1 RTKHE
6 DRLSMLTDDILL
18 SILGRVDTATATRTS
33 VLSKR
38 WRDLPWLLPVLNLR
52 VWNFLP
58 HPCPEPIAAHHM
70 DQAMSRLTKAT
81 RSFLADPNS
90 KSTIIKRLSL
100 QLYVTGDYTR
110 EIGPL
115 ARDAIDCG
123 VVKKL
128 CLAIVDEKDPRD
140 CEHEYMLQQALAVD
154 GFFTAYPS
162 VFQCLTKLRLYNVRF
177 AEWDMQ
183 HLLFDSCKQLNQLS
197 LSHCDVGDS
206 SVWQI
211 NAPDSKLRIL
221 EVRMSC
227 LKRIE
232 VLCLPKLKHLCWD
245 EWFCFEAPLRF
256 GSVPSLK
263 GLGLICGATIDH
275 QEFSLS
281 QVLHGTRNIHA
292 LTLDFE
298 GERLW
303 IQPEGKQLCHAFKQ
317 LRKLSI
323 CGIFVDFDLLWT
335 INLLEAA
342 PSIEIFSVRIWDH
355 ACQDDE
361 QLRTRTGYEAQRT
374 KPSWSMPKFTSSET
388 WQLRELEIVGFRPQ
402 ELQISFLRSVMERA
416 SNLKM
421 VLLKEDKEPCD
432 ACDSMNTPRGGF
444 CPADKG
450 EQEAIVKQLTD
461 GVGSSARIIFPK
473 SGGS

>member
-1 RTKHE
+1 MR
-6 DRLSMLTDDILL
+6 RILE
-18 SILGRVDTATATRTS
+18 T
-33 VLSKR
+33 
-38 WRDLPWLLPVLNLR
+38 
-52 VWNFLP
+52 
-58 HPCPEPIAAHHM
+58 
-70 DQAMSRLTKAT
+70 
-81 RSFLADPNS
+81 
-90 KSTIIKRLSL
+90 
-100 QLYVTGDYTR
+100 
-110 EIGPL
+110 
-115 ARDAIDCG
+115 
-123 VVKKL
+123 
-128 CLAIVDEKDPRD
+128 
-140 CEHEYMLQQALAVD
+140 EHDYMLQQALAVD
-154 GFFTAYPS
+154 GFLTAYPS

-183 HLLFDSCKQLNQLS
+183 HLLFDSCKQLKHLS

-227 LKRIE
+227 LRRIE
-232 VLCLPKLKHLCWD
+232 VLCLPKLKHLSWD

-263 GLGLICGATIDH
+263 VLGLICGATIDH

-281 QVLHGTRNIHA
+281 QVLHGTRNIHT

-342 PSIEIFSVRIWDH
+342 PSVEIFSVRIWDH

-361 QLRTRTGYEAQRT
+361 QLRTTTGYEAQRT

-388 WQLRELEIVGFRPQ
+388 WQLRELEFVGFRPLEQ
-402 ELQISFLRSVMERA
+402 QISFLRSVMERA
-416 SNLKM
+416 SNLKT
-421 VLLKEDKEPCD
+421 VLLKEDKYPCVD
-432 ACDSMNTPRGGF
+432 CDSMNIPRGGF

-450 EQEAIVKQLTD
+450 EQETIVKQLTD
-461 GVGSSARIIFPK
+461 GVQSSAQIIFPN